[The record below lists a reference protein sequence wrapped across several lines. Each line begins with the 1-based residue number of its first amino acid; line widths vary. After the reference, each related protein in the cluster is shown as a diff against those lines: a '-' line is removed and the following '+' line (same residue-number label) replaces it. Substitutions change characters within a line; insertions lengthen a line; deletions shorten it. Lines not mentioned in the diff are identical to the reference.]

1 MFDDN
6 DRLQQM
12 EDNWN
17 GDSIFQALGV
27 QQNTMRKVAKEV
39 EQDNYDQA
47 LEYFLDE
54 GYPQA
59 MAEEYAS
66 QQINLDDTEGVW

>member
-1 MFDDN
+1 MFNDN
-6 DRLQQM
+6 DRLNQM

-27 QQNTMRKVAKEV
+27 QQNTMRKVAKGV
-39 EQDNYDQA
+39 DQDNYDQA
-47 LEYFLDE
+47 LEYFLDK

-66 QQINLDDTEGVW
+66 QQIDVGDDNE

>member
-1 MFDDN
+1 MFNDN
-6 DRLQQM
+6 DRLNQM
-12 EDNWN
+12 EDNFN
-17 GDSIFQALGV
+17 GGDMFQALGV
-27 QQNTMRKVAKEV
+27 QQNTMRELARSVD
-39 EQDNYDQA
+39 QDNYDQA

-66 QQINLDDTEGVW
+66 QQIDVGDDNE